1 MNSVTKNMHIPVH
14 MLDFAY
20 NFQGLWA
27 PKSIRVFQ
35 VKPSVMVN
43 PLLIGISF
51 YKIKCLLNS
60 HGSGK
65 KNKLEQVMFHI
76 ICERSIPVSL

>member
-1 MNSVTKNMHIPVH
+1 MPVH
-14 MLDFAY
+14 TLDFAY
-20 NFQGLWA
+20 NFWGLWA

-35 VKPSVMVN
+35 VQSSVMVN
-43 PLLIGISF
+43 PLLTGVSF

-65 KNKLEQVMFHI
+65 KSKLEQVMFHI
-76 ICERSIPVSL
+76 VCEHSIPVSL